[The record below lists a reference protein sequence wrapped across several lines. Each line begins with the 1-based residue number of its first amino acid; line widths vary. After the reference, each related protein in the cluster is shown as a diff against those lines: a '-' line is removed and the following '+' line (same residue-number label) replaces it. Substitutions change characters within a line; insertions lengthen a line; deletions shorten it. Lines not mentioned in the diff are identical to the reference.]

1 MDDVTVV
8 SYHELSVYSL
18 AVLDHLKG
26 EMMKQ
31 NHDPVHCRRIHRV
44 TGGHTHR
51 GDGSQNSEEN
61 CHPVHCRRTYR
72 VTGDMHRGDG
82 GQNSEESHYFISV
95 GSSCQ
100 VKY

>member
-31 NHDPVHCRRIHRV
+31 NHNPVHCRRIQSDR
-44 TGGHTHR
+44 GTHIQGR
-51 GDGSQNSEEN
+51 RESE
-61 CHPVHCRRTYR
+61 
-72 VTGDMHRGDG
+72 
-82 GQNSEESHYFISV
+82 
-95 GSSCQ
+95 
-100 VKY
+100 